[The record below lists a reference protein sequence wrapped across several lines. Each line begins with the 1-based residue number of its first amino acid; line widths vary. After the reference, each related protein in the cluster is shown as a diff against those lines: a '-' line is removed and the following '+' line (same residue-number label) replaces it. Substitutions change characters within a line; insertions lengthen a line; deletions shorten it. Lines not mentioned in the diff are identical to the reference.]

1 MAVMPRYIPWMFDDE
16 IAWKKTL
23 SDERY
28 HYLMPFENFA
38 ALYQE
43 HRTGELADFG
53 TVETSTAEPVL
64 DSADSTNSE
73 DSGASSGD
81 SSDPSQILDQDEID
95 ALIASM
101 GN

>member
-28 HYLMPFENFA
+28 NYLMPFENFI

-43 HRTGELADFG
+43 HRTGEVANFDSFG
-53 TVETSTAEPVL
+53 A
-64 DSADSTNSE
+64 
-73 DSGASSGD
+73 GAGPGAASVSSGVERSSGGGTD
-81 SSDPSQILDQDEID
+81 SSDPSQILDQSEID

-101 GN
+101 GT